1 MAHKFHTF
9 MATCL
14 CLWLIGDMAQAQVR
28 PDTRRLYC
36 SEANRLVK
44 QSGALVMST
53 GRFTF
58 ERIVASRGFC
68 DGDEGIQRFFAPARD
83 NRRCFVGYKCVPDL
97 RFDNDR

>member
-44 QSGALVMST
+44 QSGALMRAFSGFLPLHGT
-53 GRFTF
+53 IDGALSG
-58 ERIVASRGFC
+58 INASRICGLKMI
-68 DGDEGIQRFFAPARD
+68 GEHSRSME
-83 NRRCFVGYKCVPDL
+83 KL
-97 RFDNDR
+97 K